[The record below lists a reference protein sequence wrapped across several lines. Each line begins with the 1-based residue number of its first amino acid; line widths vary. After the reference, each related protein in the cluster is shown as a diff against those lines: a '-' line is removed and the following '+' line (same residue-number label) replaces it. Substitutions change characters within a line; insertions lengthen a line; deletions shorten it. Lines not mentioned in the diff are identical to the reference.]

1 MPICVHFC
9 LKICTCVAHTYVGC
23 ASFSWFIAFNT
34 MHLADMV
41 PSLSFA
47 VQKEPEGGHSIE
59 CITNAGH
66 SIAFNMYFLL
76 YNLDLWPFNIDLI
89 LAYVWTRTHDGPFM
103 CRFWWLL
110 FKPFWLESLQYVFFC
125 TLWPC
130 DLWPMIF
137 WPNIHCWA
145 RCSVVL
151 VFIVQT
157 VRQTEKSHTESQTQP
172 NALLMRLTSAWVNID
187 YRLYAWRG

>member
-110 FKPFWLESLQYVFFC
+110 FKPFWLESLQYVFFALC
-125 TLWPC
+125 GPVTF
-130 DLWPMIF
+130 DLWSFDQIF
-137 WPNIHCWA
+137 TVG
-145 RCSVVL
+145 RG
-151 VFIVQT
+151 VQSFWFLSY
-157 VRQTEKSHTESQTQP
+157 RQSDRQRNHTQSHRRSQTP
-172 NALLMRLTSAWVNID
+172 YSWD
-187 YRLYAWRG
+187 WRRRE